1 MIRLSTPAETETTL
15 ALAGHAGT
23 MRALRAYLGVRGAGR
38 GRAMAVV
45 GASGAHATVTVALL
59 EAFAILGRHGGVR
72 VPRVGEEWRKNRFRM
87 PYLRDA
93 LWAAGYAVDT
103 LETAAAW
110 SVVPRLLAGLAPMM
124 RRALEPDGEKVH
136 AFAHLSHVYP
146 SGSSVYVTYVFRLAV
161 DPDATLAR
169 WRSVKGAA
177 SRVIVDLGG
186 TISHQHG
193 VGRDHCAYLSAEK
206 GALGIRA
213 IEAVA
218 ATFDPDGIM
227 VPGTLVE
234 GPARA
239 PAHG

>member
-1 MIRLSTPAETETTL
+1 
-15 ALAGHAGT
+15 
-23 MRALRAYLGVRGAGR
+23 
-38 GRAMAVV
+38 
-45 GASGAHATVTVALL
+45 
-59 EAFAILGRHGGVR
+59 
-72 VPRVGEEWRKNRFRM
+72 VGEEWRKNRFRT

-103 LETAAAW
+103 LETAADW
-110 SVVPRLLAGLAPMM
+110 SVVPRLLARLAPMM

-146 SGSSVYVTYVFRLAV
+146 SGSSVYVTYVFRLAA

-169 WRSVKGAA
+169 WRIVKGAA
-177 SRVIVDLGG
+177 SRAIVDLGG

-193 VGRDHCAYLSAEK
+193 VGRDHLAYLPAEK

-227 VPGTLVE
+227 APGTLVE

-239 PAHG
+239 AAHG

>member
-1 MIRLSTPAETETTL
+1 
-15 ALAGHAGT
+15 
-23 MRALRAYLGVRGAGR
+23 
-38 GRAMAVV
+38 
-45 GASGAHATVTVALL
+45 
-59 EAFAILGRHGGVR
+59 
-72 VPRVGEEWRKNRFRM
+72 
-87 PYLRDA
+87 
-93 LWAAGYAVDT
+93 VDT
-103 LETAAAW
+103 LETAADW

-146 SGSSVYVTYVFRLAV
+146 SGSSVYVTYVFRLAA

-169 WRSVKGAA
+169 WRTVKGAA

-193 VGRDHCAYLSAEK
+193 VGRDHRAYLSAEK
-206 GALGIRA
+206 GVLGIRA

-218 ATFDPDGIM
+218 ATFDPDGVM
-227 VPGTLVE
+227 APGTLVE

-239 PAHG
+239 AAHG